1 LSTPPTIHL
10 DFTDANFVSLM
21 RRSMR
26 NILISGVILSL
37 IVMSVWGWRTGLML
51 LVGAVISASGVRE
64 WQRLIAA
71 INARLDQSQPP
82 MATGRT
88 LLIFLLR
95 LGMVGVVLYG
105 SLKYLQGSVY
115 ALLAG
120 LMLAMVAL
128 TFEGLR
134 MLRS

>member
-1 LSTPPTIHL
+1 LSTQPTIHL

-26 NILISGVILSL
+26 NILIAGTILSL

-120 LMLAMVAL
+120 LMLAIVAL

-134 MLRS
+134 MLRN

>member
-1 LSTPPTIHL
+1 LSTQPTIHL

-21 RRSMR
+21 RRAMR
-26 NILISGVILSL
+26 SILIAGVILSL

-71 INARLDQSQPP
+71 INARLDQSHPP

>member
-1 LSTPPTIHL
+1 MSTQPTIHL

-21 RRSMR
+21 RRAMR
-26 NILISGVILSL
+26 SILIAGVILSL
-37 IVMSVWGWRTGLML
+37 IVMPVWGWRTGLML

>member
-1 LSTPPTIHL
+1 LSTQPTIHL
-10 DFTDANFVSLM
+10 DFTDAKFVSLM
-21 RRSMR
+21 RRAMR
-26 NILISGVILSL
+26 DILIAGLVLSL
-37 IVMSVWGWRTGLML
+37 IVLSVWGWRTGLML

-71 INARLDQSQPP
+71 INARLDRSQPP
-82 MATGRT
+82 MAAGRT

-105 SLKYLQGSVY
+105 SVKYVQGSVY

-120 LMLAMVAL
+120 LMLAIIAL
-128 TFEGLR
+128 TFEGLQ

>member
-1 LSTPPTIHL
+1 LSTQPTIHL

-21 RRSMR
+21 RRAMR
-26 NILISGVILSL
+26 SILIAGVILSL
-37 IVMSVWGWRTGLML
+37 IVMPVWGWRTGLML

>member
-1 LSTPPTIHL
+1 
-10 DFTDANFVSLM
+10 M

-26 NILISGVILSL
+26 NILIAGTILSL

-120 LMLAMVAL
+120 LMLAIVAL

>member
-1 LSTPPTIHL
+1 LSTQPTIHL

-26 NILISGVILSL
+26 NILIAGAILSL

>member
-1 LSTPPTIHL
+1 MSTQPTIHL

-26 NILISGVILSL
+26 NILIAGTILSL

-120 LMLAMVAL
+120 LMLAIVAL

-134 MLRS
+134 MLRN

>member
-1 LSTPPTIHL
+1 
-10 DFTDANFVSLM
+10 M

-26 NILISGVILSL
+26 NILIAGAILSL

>member
-1 LSTPPTIHL
+1 MSTQPTIHL

-26 NILISGVILSL
+26 NILIAGAILSL